1 MFQSWNVPP
10 GICAALMGEAQRQ
23 EQMNTGMSTLLQ
35 GGRVACNWVCTPSAQ
50 RCVFDA
56 VQAVRSFHPVFF
68 MDTVHILG
76 VQDITCTVACRQGY
90 HQDIRGRG
98 RALTI
103 VVDTGDRP
111 LGTELIRTTTSCD
124 EDTLS
129 EWILQTNM
137 AGDTSNRVRRS
148 SRKPPPPRPH
158 GVEVYRTQSSGLV
171 FDPAVYHRGTEHS
184 GTRGH
189 RVFIQLATGTTGHGA
204 LLKANKLTT
213 PWNLPVG
220 MHHMTGHECKDDDA
234 RDIHC
239 IKASQESGA
248 AHPDP

>member
-1 MFQSWNVPP
+1 MEQVSRNKKKKTETLRLKINVPMFQSWNVPP
-10 GICAALMGEAQRQ
+10 GIRAALRGEAQRQ
-23 EQMNTGMSTLLQ
+23 EQMN
-35 GGRVACNWVCTPSAQ
+35 
-50 RCVFDA
+50 
-56 VQAVRSFHPVFF
+56 
-68 MDTVHILG
+68 
-76 VQDITCTVACRQGY
+76 
-90 HQDIRGRG
+90 
-98 RALTI
+98 
-103 VVDTGDRP
+103 TGDRP

-158 GVEVYRTQSSGLV
+158 GVGVYRTQSSGLV
-171 FDPAVYHRGTEHS
+171 FDPAAYHRGTEHS
-184 GTRGH
+184 GTGGH

-204 LLKANKLTT
+204 LLKANKLTA

-220 MHHMTGHECKDDDA
+220 MRHMTGHECKDDDA